1 MVELILQEQEKMIL
15 MSNTEMSA
23 MKSPD
28 KAPSLRIS
36 NDFWILSFDTIFQ
49 LNQLFSN
56 SEAALLSSKAQTT
69 GVSVQPAD
77 NQVGRISSLVYHL

>member
-56 SEAALLSSKAQTT
+56 SEAALMGLKPTRSNVCRFLSSSQ
-69 GVSVQPAD
+69 VC
-77 NQVGRISSLVYHL
+77 NQKVKIKF